1 MIDDNRGHK
10 KYTEFVQQLIRSY
23 DSNGNGKIPLN
34 EFVNILSDLCQY
46 WGVTQPQGA
55 ELQALIEYLGIREDS
70 TYLSPDAIGNLAQII
85 EKSQEGTNSQSLQS
99 KLGLPNDGH
108 GPMSNNHSNM
118 HGGFGSN
125 NSKRHKDLGH
135 SPMRQMHET
144 RKNQNHGTY
153 GRNQHNMNDP
163 SNKLFDHDFG
173 NLNHSGMGMEM
184 GGDMHNRSG
193 MGMGMGGDMHN
204 RSGMGMG
211 MGGDMHNRSG
221 MGMGM
226 GGDMHNPNQGLN
238 NQNSQMVEDY
248 VRVLF
253 TTHDTDHDGQILK
266 CILLS
271 LKKNRRIPRHRFGTG
286 PGAESTIPRLYH
298 NSIA

>member
-1 MIDDNRGHK
+1 MIDENRAHQ
-10 KYTEFVQQLIRSY
+10 KYAEFVQQLMRRY
-23 DSNGNGKIPLN
+23 DSNGNGNIPLH
-34 EFVNILSDLCQY
+34 EFVNVLSDLCQY

-55 ELQALIEYLGIREDS
+55 ELQALIEFLGIREDS

-85 EKSQEGTNSQSLQS
+85 EKSQEGTHSQSLQS
-99 KLGLPNDGH
+99 KLGLPDGGH

-125 NSKRHKDLGH
+125 NSKRHVDLGH
-135 SPMRQMHET
+135 SPMRQMHES
-144 RKNQNHGTY
+144 RNNQNHGTY

-173 NLNHSGMGMEM
+173 NLNHSGMG
-184 GGDMHNRSG
+184 GDMHNRS
-193 MGMGMGGDMHN
+193 GMGMGGDMHN

-211 MGGDMHNRSG
+211 GDMHNRSGMGMGGDMHNRSG
-221 MGMGM
+221 MGMGR
-226 GGDMHNPNQGLN
+226 DMHNPNQGLN
-238 NQNSQMVEDY
+238 NQNSEMVDDY

-266 CILLS
+266 CIL
-271 LKKNRRIPRHRFGTG
+271 
-286 PGAESTIPRLYH
+286 
-298 NSIA
+298 

>member
-1 MIDDNRGHK
+1 MIDDNRGHQ
-10 KYTEFVQQLIRSY
+10 KYTEFVQQLIRRY

-34 EFVNILSDLCQY
+34 EFVNVLSDLCQY

-70 TYLSPDAIGNLAQII
+70 TYLSRDAIGNLAQII

-99 KLGLPNDGH
+99 KLGLPDDGH

-125 NSKRHKDLGH
+125 NSNRHVDLGH
-135 SPMRQMHET
+135 SPMRQMHES
-144 RKNQNHGTY
+144 RNNQNHGTY

-173 NLNHSGMGMEM
+173 NLNHSGMGGDMHNRSGM
-184 GGDMHNRSG
+184 GMGIGGDMHNRSG
-193 MGMGMGGDMHN
+193 MGMGIGGDMHN

-211 MGGDMHNRSG
+211 IGGDMHNS
-221 MGMGM
+221 
-226 GGDMHNPNQGLN
+226 NQGLN

-271 LKKNRRIPRHRFGTG
+271 LRKNRRIPRHRLGTG